1 MKRSILLVIAILLAI
16 SVSVYSWLGSEIR
29 SGLEPVADG
38 SNEYLIILGAKVKP
52 GGILSLSLKNRMDTA
67 IPYLQQHPKVKV
79 IVSGGQGADEEQTEA
94 SAMYDYLVRSG
105 IDDSRI
111 IIEDRSKSTY
121 QNLSFSKELL
131 PGDVHELTIVS
142 NDFHLRRATYLANTL
157 GFEVDVIAAPTPKS
171 VKLKSEIRERL
182 ALLKTYVMG
191 S

>member
-1 MKRSILLVIAILLAI
+1 MKKSILLVIAILIAI

-38 SNEYLIILGAKVKP
+38 SKEYMIILGAKVKP
-52 GGILSLSLKNRMDTA
+52 GGVLSLSLKNRMDIA
-67 IPYLQQHPKVKV
+67 IPYLEQHPQVKV

-105 IDDSRI
+105 IDESRI
-111 IIEDRSKSTY
+111 LIEDRSTSTF
-121 QNLSFSKELL
+121 QNLAFSKALL
-131 PGDVHELTIVS
+131 PADVRDLTIVS

-171 VKLKSEIRERL
+171 LKLKSEIRERL

>member
-1 MKRSILLVIAILLAI
+1 MKKSILLVIAILIAI

-38 SNEYLIILGAKVKP
+38 SKEYMIILGAKVKP
-52 GGILSLSLKNRMDTA
+52 GGVLSLSLKNRMDIA
-67 IPYLQQHPKVKV
+67 IPYLEQHPQVKV

-105 IDDSRI
+105 IDESRI
-111 IIEDRSKSTY
+111 LIEDRSTSTF
-121 QNLSFSKELL
+121 QNLAFSKALL
-131 PGDVHELTIVS
+131 PADVRDLTIVS

>member
-105 IDDSRI
+105 IDESRI
-111 IIEDRSKSTY
+111 LIEDRSTSTY
-121 QNLSFSKELL
+121 QNLSFSKEVL
-131 PGDVHELTIVS
+131 PADVRELTIVS

>member
-1 MKRSILLVIAILLAI
+1 MKKSIIIVLVILLAI

-38 SNEYLIILGAKVKP
+38 TKEYIIILGAKVKP
-52 GGILSLSLKNRMDTA
+52 GGVLSLSLKNRMDTA
-67 IPYLQQHPKVKV
+67 IPYLVQHPQVKV

-94 SAMYDYLVRSG
+94 SAMYDYLVSAG
-105 IDDSRI
+105 IGESRI
-111 IIEDRSKSTY
+111 LVEDRSTSTY
-121 QNLSFSKELL
+121 QNLAFSKEIL
-131 PGDVHELTIVS
+131 PADVRELTIVS

-182 ALLKTYVMG
+182 ALLKTFVMG

>member
-1 MKRSILLVIAILLAI
+1 MKKSIIIVLVILLAI

-38 SNEYLIILGAKVKP
+38 TKEYIIILGAKVKP
-52 GGILSLSLKNRMDTA
+52 GGVLSLSLKNRMDTA
-67 IPYLQQHPKVKV
+67 IPYLVQHPQVKV

-94 SAMYDYLVRSG
+94 SAMYDYLVSAG
-105 IDDSRI
+105 IGESRI
-111 IIEDRSKSTY
+111 LVEDRSTSTY
-121 QNLSFSKELL
+121 QNLAFSKEIL
-131 PGDVHELTIVS
+131 PADVRELTIVS
-142 NDFHLRRATYLANTL
+142 NDFHLRRATYLENTL

>member
-105 IDDSRI
+105 IDESRI
-111 IIEDRSKSTY
+111 LIEDRSTSTY

>member
-111 IIEDRSKSTY
+111 LIEDRSTSTY

-131 PGDVHELTIVS
+131 PTNVRELTIVS

>member
-1 MKRSILLVIAILLAI
+1 MKKSILLVIAILIAI

-38 SNEYLIILGAKVKP
+38 SKEYMIILGAKVKP
-52 GGILSLSLKNRMDTA
+52 GGVLSLSLKNRMDTA
-67 IPYLQQHPKVKV
+67 IPYLEQHPQVKV

-105 IDDSRI
+105 INESRI
-111 IIEDRSKSTY
+111 LIEDRSTSTF
-121 QNLSFSKELL
+121 QNLAFSKKLL
-131 PGDVHELTIVS
+131 PTDVRELTIVS

-157 GFEVDVIAAPTPKS
+157 GIEVDVIAAPTPKS

>member
-111 IIEDRSKSTY
+111 IIEDRSTSTY
-121 QNLSFSKELL
+121 QNLSFSKEVL
-131 PGDVHELTIVS
+131 PADVRELTIVS

>member
-111 IIEDRSKSTY
+111 IIEDRSTSTY

>member
-1 MKRSILLVIAILLAI
+1 MKRSILLVIAILIAI

-38 SNEYLIILGAKVKP
+38 SKEYMIILGAKVKP
-52 GGILSLSLKNRMDTA
+52 GGVLSLSLKNRMDTA
-67 IPYLQQHPKVKV
+67 IPYLEQHPQVKV

-105 IDDSRI
+105 INESRI
-111 IIEDRSKSTY
+111 LIEDRSTSTF
-121 QNLSFSKELL
+121 QNLAFSKKLL
-131 PGDVHELTIVS
+131 PTDVRELTIVS

-157 GFEVDVIAAPTPKS
+157 GIEVDVIAAPTPKS